1 MGAGRVTN
9 GKLGTLRTP
18 PWELAKAFLTTTREW
33 VELDF

>member
-9 GKLGTLRTP
+9 GKLGTLGTS
-18 PWELAKAFLTTTREW
+18 PWELAKGFLTITREW